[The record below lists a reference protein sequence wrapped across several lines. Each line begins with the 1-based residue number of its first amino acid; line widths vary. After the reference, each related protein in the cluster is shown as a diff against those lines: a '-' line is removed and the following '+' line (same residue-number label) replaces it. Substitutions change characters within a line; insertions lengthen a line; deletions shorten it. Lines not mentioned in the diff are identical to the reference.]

1 MVSEQRGK
9 GPSSP
14 LSIPRA
20 SHGPPHPAPTQLGGA
35 CPDPKA
41 IGILPPALWFPA
53 HSCDAARREQLS
65 HCLPHPSTA
74 HLCLFAHCME
84 RAGGLPQFC

>member
-20 SHGPPHPAPTQLGGA
+20 SHEPTILLLHSLEGPGQT
-35 CPDPKA
+35 PK
-41 IGILPPALWFPA
+41 P
-53 HSCDAARREQLS
+53 
-65 HCLPHPSTA
+65 
-74 HLCLFAHCME
+74 
-84 RAGGLPQFC
+84 